1 MGVRSLAGLIFWLKG
16 HFISWDSGCE
26 SCGVTTG
33 LPVIRSGDLEQL
45 DQVGPENP
53 NRLPRSSL
61 VISSLTVTTSS
72 FSKKF
77 PLSCNMSARKS
88 FFPQNSASSSV
99 PPPALFVPDQSNP
112 LHSSSNGSFTAPFD
126 IPNLLK
132 PQRSQQHAS
141 QGQPPSR
148 RQSMNASIRPS
159 TGTPHAQGP
168 THSRVLD
175 ALNAAGLITRPG
187 TSDPHKRSKN
197 FATHRLQSHGPSGAT
212 GGTPNVIAAP
222 SPRMPASALFREPTA
237 SPAGAFKPSAPIPVS
252 QAVSM
257 TPTGEQPQDE
267 AHIFGFN
274 AAQEHPDA
282 SNNRPLSR
290 SLHSAHVHPHLE
302 EDSDEPPMLQSRS
315 PFLHQ
320 DRVNTG
326 VRGTGQQD
334 DDVYEIPE
342 AEVRARGSNL
352 KRGRSEVEDGEGDDH
367 GMGYGAGQAKR
378 FKAQEQLE
386 DSGYERM
393 ALPDPTHPRQ
403 DVEHHHQLQH
413 HHDGRPQRVPPST
426 YVSYSGRPYDSI
438 QPISPSHQEQAC
450 GSDPDSHA
458 ERERPEASPLLK
470 LLRVEQVDLLS
481 AARVDKYIQSTEKW
495 KNCTR
500 EEWIAGADELMRMYT
515 KIFDFLPFDNE
526 DRVLTR
532 AQNRVS
538 IEHTFGCVRN
548 ARFIIDP
555 NLDIPRSLRVP
566 FGPSYRAY
574 LWDEPELDPNLSVNV
589 WGQISADIDV
599 RPRLPPPADEIALGG
614 TDGDGA
620 GTSLDVDAD
629 GKPHS
634 PFMARAVARARERRL
649 EKRRLARLVHI
660 EAKTRTGD
668 IELHVH
674 SGAGGPISLTAASV
688 MGNIR
693 IFLSHPVQ
701 GQLVVR
707 APILGRH
714 RVTLSPRIQAT
725 CGAPLH
731 EAGRT
736 THWLVGDTASRVVQD
751 GEGDRITVEASLGSV
766 WIGYVDE
773 TPSATAGSGDG
784 SRTSRSQCF
793 WMKACL
799 VLLALA
805 WVAW

>member
-1 MGVRSLAGLIFWLKG
+1 WLCLRPFRRICPCVRHS
-16 HFISWDSGCE
+16 
-26 SCGVTTG
+26 TG
-33 LPVIRSGDLEQL
+33 SPCSQL
-45 DQVGPENP
+45 V
-53 NRLPRSSL
+53 RLF
-61 VISSLTVTTSS
+61 ISSLTVTTSS
-72 FSKKF
+72 LSKRF
-77 PLSCNMSARKS
+77 RLSFNMSARKS
-88 FFPQNSASSSV
+88 FFPQNSAPASV

-126 IPNLLK
+126 IPSLLK

-197 FATHRLQSHGPSGAT
+197 FATHRLPSHGPSGAT
-212 GGTPNVIAAP
+212 GGTPNVIVAP

-237 SPAGAFKPSAPIPVS
+237 SSAGALKKSALTPVS

-274 AAQEHPDA
+274 AAQEHTDA

-290 SLHSAHVHPHLE
+290 PMHSTHVHPHLE

-320 DRVNTG
+320 DHVNAG
-326 VRGTGQQD
+326 VRGTDQQD

-342 AEVRARGSNL
+342 AEMRARGSNL

-386 DSGYERM
+386 DLGYERM

-438 QPISPSHQEQAC
+438 QPISPSPHQEQAC

-515 KIFDFLPFDNE
+515 KIFDFAKAHMTDKFQMFTQCDDTLKAHNE
-526 DRVLTR
+526 VLKERDTLL
-532 AQNRVS
+532 
-538 IEHTFGCVRN
+538 G
-548 ARFIIDP
+548 
-555 NLDIPRSLRVP
+555 
-566 FGPSYRAY
+566 
-574 LWDEPELDPNLSVNV
+574 
-589 WGQISADIDV
+589 DV
-599 RPRLPPPADEIALGG
+599 RD
-614 TDGDGA
+614 
-620 GTSLDVDAD
+620 
-629 GKPHS
+629 
-634 PFMARAVARARERRL
+634 
-649 EKRRLARLVHI
+649 
-660 EAKTRTGD
+660 
-668 IELHVH
+668 
-674 SGAGGPISLTAASV
+674 
-688 MGNIR
+688 
-693 IFLSHPVQ
+693 
-701 GQLVVR
+701 QLV
-707 APILGRH
+707 A
-714 RVTLSPRIQAT
+714 
-725 CGAPLH
+725 
-731 EAGRT
+731 
-736 THWLVGDTASRVVQD
+736 
-751 GEGDRITVEASLGSV
+751 EGGN
-766 WIGYVDE
+766 
-773 TPSATAGSGDG
+773 
-784 SRTSRSQCF
+784 
-793 WMKACL
+793 
-799 VLLALA
+799 VLAK
-805 WVAW
+805 